1 MRCVLGPRTVALLW
15 ACWAAS
21 LAAQQLAPIRL
32 PAPRTDGGKPLMQA
46 LKNRHTSREFSP
58 KKLSEQLLSDLLWAA
73 FGVNRPQSGR
83 RTAPS
88 AWNQQE
94 IDIYVF
100 TSDGVWIYDA
110 AAHLLKPVLPGDHRS
125 ETGTGAFA
133 GQAPVSLVY
142 VADYART
149 PKSRVE
155 LKPLY
160 AAVLTGAIGQNVY
173 LFCASE
179 GLAAVIH
186 NSTDDAALGARLGL
200 RPDQQIIL
208 AQAVGY
214 PP

>member
-186 NSTDDAALGARLGL
+186 DSTDDAALGARLGL